1 MAFSAIVTNQPDMME
16 IPERAI
22 QAFERQGGLQVVVH
36 DLTATLGPF
45 LQPERFKHRSP
56 CCIAVKARHDWACVD
71 FEITRLRAELPDFP
85 EGRYHR
91 CHAGFMEW
99 VVPVFIKG
107 RLAWVLFAGQRRA
120 AGDYRHLL
128 RDVRTTPGT
137 EVQAKVLRETGETDA
152 EAVLES
158 LRQLRS
164 RLLEWHGQVSVFLK
178 NTRRPEAG
186 GAEDMAGRRRL
197 IRNFLH
203 ASHTGGAASLA
214 DLAKVLH
221 LGESRASHLVKEL
234 FGRSYV
240 ELLNELRLRTAA
252 SLLRESSLSVT
263 EVCLGSGFG
272 DVAHFHRCFRR
283 RFATTPLKY
292 RRMSHA

>member
-1 MAFSAIVTNQPDMME
+1 MHQPSLME
-16 IPERAI
+16 VPEWAI
-22 QAFERQGGLQVVVH
+22 QVFEKQNDLRVVVH

-45 LQPERFKHRSP
+45 LQPERFKHRAP

-71 FEITRLRAELPDFP
+71 FEVTRLRAELPAFP

-99 VVPVFIKG
+99 VVPVLIKG

-120 AGDYRHLL
+120 EGDYRQLF
-128 RDVRTTPGT
+128 RDVRATPGS
-137 EVQAKVLRETGETDA
+137 EVPVRGMGAMGEADA

-164 RLLEWHGQVSVFLK
+164 RLLEWHGQVSEVLK
-178 NTRRPEAG
+178 NTRQPEAG
-186 GAEDMAGRRRL
+186 GAGDMAGRRRV
-197 IRNFLH
+197 IQNFLH
-203 ASHTGGAASLA
+203 ATHTEGATSLA
-214 DLAKVLH
+214 GLAKALH

-234 FGRSYV
+234 FGQSYV
-240 ELLNELRLRTAA
+240 GLLNEQRLRTAA
-252 SLLRESSLSVT
+252 ALLRASELSVT
-263 EVCLGSGFG
+263 EVCLNSGFR

-292 RRMSHA
+292 RRMSQA

>member
-1 MAFSAIVTNQPDMME
+1 MYQPSIME
-16 IPERAI
+16 VPEWAI
-22 QAFERQGGLQVVVH
+22 QVFEKQNDLRVVVH

-45 LQPERFKHRSP
+45 LQPERFKHRAT
-56 CCIAVKARHDWACVD
+56 CCIAVKARHDWACMD
-71 FEITRLRAELPDFP
+71 FEMTRLRAELPDFP

-99 VVPVFIKG
+99 VVPVFIKE
-107 RLAWVLFAGQRRA
+107 RLAWILFAGQRRA
-120 AGDYRHLL
+120 EGDYRHLF
-128 RDVRTTPGT
+128 RDVRTTAETG
-137 EVQAKVLRETGETDA
+137 VQAKALRATGEA
-152 EAVLES
+152 EAEAILES

-164 RLLEWHGQVSVFLK
+164 RLLEWHGQVSVLLK
-178 NTRRPEAG
+178 NTRQPEAG
-186 GAEDMAGRRRL
+186 GARDMAGRRRL
-197 IRNFLH
+197 IQNFLH
-203 ASHTGGAASLA
+203 ATHTESATSLA
-214 DLAKVLH
+214 DLAKALH

-252 SLLRESSLSVT
+252 ELLRASALSVT
-263 EVCLGSGFG
+263 EVCLNSGFS
-272 DVAHFHRCFRR
+272 DVSHFHRCFQK